1 MPEGYSRVCFAAML
15 WGSKDQGRF
24 ILEALM
30 CGAHLQSNSDKAI
43 RRIMY
48 VCPDIAEYPG
58 TKLLS
63 LVWEVRRCQ
72 HLQTN
77 SAMDQSAHPR
87 LSNVWSKLQLVKL
100 LAKDFDLAVIIDTD
114 TMAVQ
119 CMNELFWYQAP
130 AAVWRGTKTIL
141 SGQKRDE
148 RSYGTPGGKG
158 GDRPL
163 GGINGGLVL
172 VRPSRQEFKEMLRHL
187 ETYAGCGMGAEQDF
201 LTDFWKTRKGIV
213 GLPRRYN
220 CQLHQIGL
228 LGPEAPE
235 DSVYWAMVSHHREE
249 VANWHFSADPK
260 PVDMLWGSIAFPAL
274 ETGSGSRRIGS
285 GVPITSDVLA
295 AATMTAEP
303 QRIVYGRVV
312 LTSRG
317 RVPGKGKGKSQ
328 NLIERGPVRTEHAAP
343 WRHNLTV
350 ATLQVEMNNRSAKW
364 RDADPTEERRQEI
377 NHVCCRSGSRRGT
390 SAWWN
395 LGA

>member
-1 MPEGYSRVCFAAML
+1 
-15 WGSKDQGRF
+15 
-24 ILEALM
+24 
-30 CGAHLQSNSDKAI
+30 
-43 RRIMY
+43 
-48 VCPDIAEYPG
+48 
-58 TKLLS
+58 
-63 LVWEVRRCQ
+63 
-72 HLQTN
+72 
-77 SAMDQSAHPR
+77 
-87 LSNVWSKLQLVKL
+87 LVKL
-100 LAKDFDLAVIIDTD
+100 LASDFDLAVIIDTD

-119 CMNELFWYQAP
+119 CMNELFWHQAP

-220 CQLHQIGL
+220 CQLHQIAL

-235 DSVYWAMVSHHREE
+235 DSVYWAMVSHHRQE

-350 ATLQVEMNNRSAKW
+350 ATLQVEMNNRSAK
-364 RDADPTEERRQEI
+364 
-377 NHVCCRSGSRRGT
+377 
-390 SAWWN
+390 
-395 LGA
+395 